1 MLFNS
6 FIFIFLIL
14 IYFIF
19 SAALPS
25 MRATPPILPEK
36 RQADV
41 NTDLLNNHEQL
52 NQTKLLGFSLNV
64 ASLYKV
70 LRFPFLVLI
79 RRSVNKD
86 EHLRSFNIAAFLPPE
101 TNHLDYLTLVWILK
115 EGQFHISP

>member
-1 MLFNS
+1 
-6 FIFIFLIL
+6 
-14 IYFIF
+14 
-19 SAALPS
+19 

-70 LRFPFLVLI
+70 LRFPFSVLI

-86 EHLRSFNIAAFLPPE
+86 EHPRYFNIAAFLPPE